1 MVDYRVVVLANT
13 PFGEINTIVA
23 PSFSVEGEVSHEDI
37 WLQLQ
42 NNIEL
47 RTHEIVDNIVVIV

>member
-1 MVDYRVVVLANT
+1 MLQVVLANT
-13 PFGEINTIVA
+13 LFGEINTTVA
-23 PSFSVEGEVSHEDI
+23 PSFSVEGEVSQEDI